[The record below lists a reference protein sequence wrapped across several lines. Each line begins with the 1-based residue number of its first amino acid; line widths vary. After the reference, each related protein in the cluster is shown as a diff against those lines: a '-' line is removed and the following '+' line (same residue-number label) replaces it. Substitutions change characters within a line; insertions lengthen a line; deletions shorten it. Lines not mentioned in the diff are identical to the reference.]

1 MKQRNKE
8 TKKQRNKKVKHDTGC
23 QVLSAMI
30 RKNELCREEPCVG
43 SSHRKNFIILPG
55 GNTMLE
61 LPESYT
67 MSKQIKKSLTG
78 KIISGIE
85 VLHTPHRFAFF
96 HGDRENYGDLLEGQ
110 TVRKAAYHGGMVEMD
125 TEDCMITFADGAYPR
140 YYNDKKKFPK
150 KHQLAIYFD
159 DETAVF
165 VSIQMYGIIF
175 IFPKGKCTEGYY
187 LSSSSKIN
195 PLSDEFTF
203 EYFRGL
209 YPGNQK
215 KLSAKAFLATE
226 QRIPGLG
233 NGVLQ
238 DILWDAGID
247 PRFDM
252 REASEADF
260 MALYTSVKKILK
272 EMCEQGGRDTEK
284 DLFGQNGSYI
294 TQLSKKTLFEPCI
307 KCGHEIHKTNF
318 LGGTVYYCE
327 NCQKK

>member
-1 MKQRNKE
+1 
-8 TKKQRNKKVKHDTGC
+8 
-23 QVLSAMI
+23 
-30 RKNELCREEPCVG
+30 
-43 SSHRKNFIILPG
+43 
-55 GNTMLE
+55 MLE

-67 MSKQIKKSLTG
+67 ISGQIQELLTG
-78 KIISGIE
+78 KIISYVE
-85 VLHTPHRFAFF
+85 VLHTPHKLAFLQ
-96 HGDRENYGDLLEGQ
+96 GDVKSYRDLLEGQ
-110 TVRKAAYHGGMVEMD
+110 TVKGATYHGGLIEMD
-125 TEDCMITFADGAYPR
+125 TEDCMIAFGDGAYPR
-140 YYNDKKKFPK
+140 YYEDKKKFPK

-165 VSIQMYGIIF
+165 VSIQMYGFIF
-175 IFPKGKCTEGYY
+175 VFPKGKCPEDHYI
-187 LSSSSKIN
+187 SSAGKTD
-195 PLSDEFTF
+195 PLCNEFTF
-203 EYFRGL
+203 EYFRSL
-209 YPGNQK
+209 YPGNRK

-238 DILWDAGID
+238 DILWNAGID

-252 REASEADF
+252 REASETDF

-284 DLFGQNGSYI
+284 DLLGQTGKYI

-307 KCGHEIHKTNF
+307 KCGHEIHKANF
-318 LGGTVYYCE
+318 MGGTVYYCE